1 MRVTTPT
8 LLDKVVDFRVSENA
22 EIEHE
27 DFIKIWREIFFQ
39 ESLYNLY
46 YDHNFFIQT
55 QYLNILLTYYNTSSQ
70 VVCIQNVS
78 APIYWPAYLISYSR
92 KTKYFNGN
100 KALFMWSTYFLIL
113 QSRISRTILHY
124 QCWMILMRRFIIR
137 KYI

>member
-55 QYLNILLTYYNTSSQ
+55 QYLNILLTLQHKFSSGLYPE
-70 VVCIQNVS
+70 CI
-78 APIYWPAYLISYSR
+78 
-92 KTKYFNGN
+92 
-100 KALFMWSTYFLIL
+100 STYLLTGLPYFIL
-113 QSRISRTILHY
+113 KKDKV
-124 QCWMILMRRFIIR
+124 F
-137 KYI
+137 